1 MAKRT
6 PVQVQ
11 CNRTGIMPQATTF
24 DSPSSPPLPRLR
36 RRAGFW
42 LSLTLLGALALAGT
56 GALLASGLLAE
67 ASDSARRIVPER
79 SAPVATGA
87 VAPLQLPGFQR
98 RGNLLTG
105 HVTTED
111 GRRLHLVIDAR
122 SNTIIGA
129 KLVEAPA
136 PASR

>member
-1 MAKRT
+1 
-6 PVQVQ
+6 
-11 CNRTGIMPQATTF
+11 MPQATTL
-24 DSPSSPPLPRLR
+24 DSPSSPTLPRMR

-42 LSLTLLGALALAGT
+42 LVITLA
-56 GALLASGLLAE
+56 GALLLAGSGALISSGWLVE
-67 ASDSARRIVPER
+67 ASDSARRIMPER
-79 SAPVATGA
+79 PAPMATGA

-105 HVTTED
+105 LLTTED

-122 SNTIIGA
+122 SNMIIGA

-136 PASR
+136 PAAR

>member
-1 MAKRT
+1 
-6 PVQVQ
+6 
-11 CNRTGIMPQATTF
+11 MPQATTI
-24 DSPSSPPLPRLR
+24 DSPSSSTMPRMR

-42 LSLTLLGALALAGT
+42 LGITLLGALMLAGS
-56 GALLASGLLAE
+56 GALISSGLLVE

-79 SAPVATGA
+79 PAPMATGA

-105 HVTTED
+105 HLTTED

-129 KLVEAPA
+129 KLVEARA
-136 PASR
+136 PAAR